1 MSKHTIDE
9 ILRLGKSALQRDRTA
24 YEKAVK
30 GLYTRA
36 DTSGFGW
43 NPAGGE
49 ADDVDLHDMVDGVHE
64 LPRVPGVGRVAV
76 VTMPAYIH
84 EGKWVRR
91 ATQRRIYVGH
101 KGNYWRWYSILEDA
115 PVLAVRA
122 NPGAVG
128 RSGGSWHKEILDPL
142 KSTRPNPKPKAA
154 VTPTRMNLDVLVD
167 TFGLLNRVP
176 NRLPPTDIAH
186 LRRCMDAGLLVAEGR
201 THLALTDL
209 GRAARD
215 AHIASHPH
223 LLRASNDVRPNPGP
237 KRRTPAILRHCV
249 AKVAPKRGVSGAYA
263 ICTASLQ
270 RAGVMR
276 GGKLTAAGKQ
286 RDAARRTR
294 TPANKAKDAAFER
307 ALRKPRSGR

>member
-1 MSKHTIDE
+1 MSKYTIDE
-9 ILRLGKSALQRDRTA
+9 ILRFGKSALQRDRTA

-30 GLYTRA
+30 SLYMRA

-49 ADDVDLHDMVDGVHE
+49 ADDVDLHDMVDGVRE

-91 ATQRRIYVGH
+91 ATQRRLYIGH

-115 PVLAVRA
+115 PVLAVR
-122 NPGAVG
+122 
-128 RSGGSWHKEILDPL
+128 
-142 KSTRPNPKPKAA
+142 PNPKPKSA

-249 AKVAPKRGVSGAYA
+249 AKVAPTRGVSGAYA

>member
-1 MSKHTIDE
+1 MSKYTIDE
-9 ILRLGKSALQRDRTA
+9 ILRFGKSALQRDRTA

-30 GLYTRA
+30 SLYVRA

-49 ADDVDLHDMVDGVHE
+49 ADDVDLHDMVDGVRE

-91 ATQRRIYVGH
+91 ATQRRLYIGH

-122 NPGAVG
+122 NPG
-128 RSGGSWHKEILDPL
+128 
-142 KSTRPNPKPKAA
+142 
-154 VTPTRMNLDVLVD
+154 
-167 TFGLLNRVP
+167 
-176 NRLPPTDIAH
+176 
-186 LRRCMDAGLLVAEGR
+186 
-201 THLALTDL
+201 
-209 GRAARD
+209 
-215 AHIASHPH
+215 
-223 LLRASNDVRPNPGP
+223 P

-249 AKVAPKRGVSGAYA
+249 AKVAPTRGVSGAYA

-276 GGKLTAAGKQ
+276 GGALTAAGKR

-294 TPANKAKDAAFER
+294 TPENKAKDAAFER
-307 ALRKPRSGR
+307 ALRKPRIGR